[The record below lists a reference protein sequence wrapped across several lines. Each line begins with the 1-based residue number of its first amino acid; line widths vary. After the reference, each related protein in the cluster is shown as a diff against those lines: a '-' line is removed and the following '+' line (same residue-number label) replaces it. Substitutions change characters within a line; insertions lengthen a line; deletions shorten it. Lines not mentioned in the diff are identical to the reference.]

1 MPINPNRQYRNV
13 QIPFAANPAEKRI
26 QSDFYV
32 EGFFSTFNDPYLMYE
47 YDGVKYFEMIDRHAF
62 DGADMSDVIMQFDH
76 QGRVMARISNNTMG
90 IELLDYGPFMYADL
104 SRSNAAR
111 DLHGDID
118 AKLVTKMSWAFTV
131 PDDGIEYDRE
141 THTNIIRRIK
151 KVYDVSAV
159 SIPAND
165 ATEISARALF
175 DGVIE
180 RERQELRERERALR
194 ELDIARKRLEIKLKI
209 IGGNN

>member
-1 MPINPNRQYRNV
+1 MPISPNRQYRSF
-13 QIPFAANPAEKRI
+13 QLLGDASPSEKRF
-26 QSDFYV
+26 QTDFYV
-32 EGFFSTFNDPYLMYE
+32 EGFFSTFDEPYLMYE

-62 DGADMSDVIMQFDH
+62 DGADMRDVIMQYDH
-76 QGRVMARISNNTMG
+76 AGRVMARMSNNTLG
-90 IELLDYGPFMYADL
+90 IELLDYGPFMFADL

-111 DLHGDID
+111 DLHGDIA

-131 PDDGIEYDRE
+131 PDDGVEYDRE
-141 THTNIIRRIK
+141 NHTNIIRRIK

-180 RERQELRERERALR
+180 RERQELRERL
-194 ELDIARKRLEIKLKI
+194 ELARRKYFFWNEVKK
-209 IGGNN
+209 